1 MTGKQDIFRY
11 DNLCMLLFLH
21 FQLAVQMLKNF
32 LVSEQADFPSL
43 QRQQM
48 EGNKHF
54 SAEEV
59 EPRSSNKHSIFFLSV
74 SK

>member
-1 MTGKQDIFRY
+1 MQGIFRY
-11 DNLCMLLFLH
+11 DNLCMLLFLRL
-21 FQLAVQMLKNF
+21 QLAVQMLKNF
-32 LVSEQADFPSL
+32 LVSEQADFPFL

-59 EPRSSNKHSIFFLSV
+59 EV
-74 SK
+74 